1 MTINDYDELK
11 KKYDALLEENK
22 ALKAKIRELE
32 PKPEIIIS
40 HHKPDQSRETLI
52 FGNLKNTATSQKSGT
67 AVTSEKYASV
77 ISRYSQSN
85 EKIKLF
91 MSLFK
96 GRADVYAKKWQSKKG
111 ATGYSPVC
119 LNEWVP
125 GICNKPRIKCSV
137 CGNQSYGTLNKSV
150 IEKHLRGEYVIGI
163 YPMNPDETCHFLAI
177 DFDKEGWKQDI
188 AVIRNTCS
196 EFEIPV
202 AIERSQSGNG
212 CHAWFF
218 FEQKVPA
225 AFARKFGTSLLTYS
239 MGKRHEISFKSYD
252 RLFPNQDTMPDG
264 GFGNLI
270 ALPLQKTARDNEN
283 AVFINEDFNPYPDQW
298 QFLSGI
304 QKLSEKDLTSF
315 INKLARGNDLGVLKE
330 EMSES
335 TPWKK
340 QQAIDLK
347 AKDFPKTV
355 KMTKSGM
362 LYIEKTGLSQK
373 ALNTLKRYAA
383 FKNPVFYK
391 AQAMRK
397 STFGKPRVI
406 SCSDD
411 YKNHL
416 ALPRGCECDI
426 KSLFK
431 KNNVTLIQEDESNPG
446 KAINVEFR
454 GELRDEQQ
462 LAIDALSVHANGVL
476 AAATAFGKTVI
487 GAKLI
492 SIKKVNTLVLVH
504 RQQLVS
510 QWRERLEQFLIINE
524 SLPEPPKKRG
534 RKKELNIIGHM
545 AAGKDSLSSIVD
557 IAVMQSLNT
566 KGDVKEAVQNYG
578 MVLVDECHHVPAV
591 TFEQILKK
599 TTAKYIYGLTATP
612 ARPDGHHP
620 IIFFYCGPVRFSV
633 DAKKQ
638 AEKRP
643 FEHYLMPRFT
653 SFKSPPDKDGKQLSL
668 QEIKTCLAS
677 DEIRNQL
684 IMDDVLECY
693 EKGRKSLI
701 LTGRVGHVAELAAK
715 LRERISNVI
724 CLTGGMGDKKTTRVM
739 REINGIEETEPF
751 VLVATGS
758 YIGEGFDEAR
768 LDTLFLVM
776 PIAWKGTLHQYAGR
790 LHRYFKG
797 KKDVRIYD
805 YVDLHVK
812 MLEKMYGKRL
822 KGYASIGYK
831 AKASKYPD
839 APTNIIFNK
848 DSFFPVYLQ
857 DIAVAS
863 KHLLIVSPFITKNR
877 MYQMMDHFKDL
888 LKKQVKITIIT
899 RPADDYDKNR
909 KAMLSNLFS
918 DIDTQGVQMVYKP
931 NIHQKFAIIDNKI
944 TWYGSINLLS
954 FGYSEESIM
963 RLESTS
969 IARELTDSIDMETFS
984 KTTPLK

>member
-1 MTINDYDELK
+1 MIVNDYNELK
-11 KKYDALLEENK
+11 RKYDALLEENK
-22 ALKAKIRELE
+22 ALKEKIRELASKSE
-32 PKPEIIIS
+32 NIIYHNKPVQSGKTGFSNLEKPASNPK
-40 HHKPDQSRETLI
+40 
-52 FGNLKNTATSQKSGT
+52 FGAAIPAGKCAGSVTRFSQN
-67 AVTSEKYASV
+67 Y
-77 ISRYSQSN
+77 
-85 EKIKLF
+85 EKIYLF

-96 GRADVYAKKWQSKKG
+96 GRTDVYAKKWQSKKG
-111 ATGYSPVC
+111 DTGYSPVC

-125 GICNKPRIKCSV
+125 GLCNKPRIKCSA
-137 CGNQSYGTLNKSV
+137 CSNQSYGTLSESV
-150 IEKHLRGEYVIGI
+150 VEKHLRGEYVIGV
-163 YPMNPDETCHFLAI
+163 YPMNLDETCHFLAI

-188 AVIRNTCS
+188 AVIRNICS
-196 EFEIPV
+196 KLEIPV

-218 FEQKVPA
+218 FEQKIPA
-225 AFARKFGTSLLTYS
+225 AFARKFGTSLLTHA
-239 MGKRHEISFKSYD
+239 MGERHQISFKSYD

-270 ALPLQKTARDNEN
+270 ALPLQKKARDNGN
-283 AVFINEDFNPYPDQW
+283 AVFITEDFNPYTDQW

-304 QKLSEKDLTSF
+304 QKLNDKDLTSY
-315 INKLARGNDLGVLKE
+315 INKLTRGNDLGVLKE
-330 EMSES
+330 ETSES
-335 TPWKK
+335 KPWER
-340 QQAIDLK
+340 QQSVGLK
-347 AKDFPKTV
+347 IKDFPKTV
-355 KMTKSGM
+355 KMIKSGM
-362 LYIEKTGLSQK
+362 LYIEKAGLSQK

-411 YKNHL
+411 YKNHI
-416 ALPRGCECDI
+416 ALPRGCENDV
-426 KSLFK
+426 KSLLK
-431 KNNVTLIQEDESNPG
+431 EKNARLIQEDKSNSG
-446 KAINVEFR
+446 KKINVQFK

-462 LAIDALSVHANGVL
+462 LAVDALSVHDNGVL
-476 AAATAFGKTVI
+476 SAATAFGKTVI

-492 SIKKVNTLVLVH
+492 SMKKVNTLVLVH
-504 RQQLVS
+504 RQQLLS

-524 SLPEPPKKRG
+524 SLPEPSEKRG
-534 RKKELNIIGHM
+534 RKKEQNIIGHM
-545 AAGKDSLSSIVD
+545 AAGKDRLSCIVD

-566 KGDVKEAVQNYG
+566 KGDVKDVVKNYG
-578 MVLVDECHHVPAV
+578 MILVDECHHVPAV

-599 TTAKYIYGLTATP
+599 ATAKYIYGLTATP

-638 AEKRP
+638 AEQRP
-643 FEHYLMPRFT
+643 FDHYLIPRFT
-653 SFKSPPDKDGKQLSL
+653 SFRTPPGEDEAQLSL
-668 QEIKTCLAS
+668 QEIKNGLVS

-684 IMDDVLECY
+684 IIDDVVECY

-701 LTGRVGHVAELAAK
+701 LTGRVSHVAKLAEK
-715 LRERISNVI
+715 LKDRISNVI
-724 CLTGGMGDKKTTRVM
+724 SLTGGMGDKKTAQVIG
-739 REINGIEETEPF
+739 EINEIKDTEPF

-768 LDTLFLVM
+768 LDTLFLAM

-805 YVDLHVK
+805 YIDLHVK

-831 AKASKYPD
+831 TKASKFPD
-839 APTNIIFNK
+839 APTNLIFNK
-848 DSFFPVYLQ
+848 DDFFPVYLR

-863 KHLLIVSPFITKNR
+863 RHVLIISPFVTKQR
-877 MYQMMDHFKDL
+877 MRQMMGHFNDL
-888 LKKQVKITIIT
+888 LNKQIKITVIT
-899 RPADDYDKNR
+899 RPADDYDENR
-909 KAMLSNLFS
+909 KAMLSDLFS
-918 DIDTQGVQMVYKP
+918 IVETDGIQMIYKS

-954 FGYSEESIM
+954 FGYSEETIM
-963 RLESTS
+963 RLESSS
-969 IARELTDSIDMETFS
+969 IANELIESIDMDG
-984 KTTPLK
+984 